1 MGTPTLTDN
10 LYFVSYGA
18 GYNSYLAVLEIPS
31 YNNRDTINT
40 QVFIELDPK
49 TSMKEL
55 GYPELLIDKEV
66 KLNNDISNY
75 SYGLFDNGELIK
87 NYGKYYY
94 FTQLKAYTQNRNG
107 FFFFNENGFNHL
119 YFNIN
124 DKQDVVISKKQDGF
138 IDLMASFSYLLL
150 FFVIFFALFF
160 VSFHLPFQKWKM
172 EFNFKS
178 RLQLSMVGIILA
190 SFLVIGMLVMFYILK
205 VNENK
210 NQEVITEKM
219 HSLLIEMENK
229 FADYD
234 SLNIED
240 KPLMNTQLNKFSNV
254 FFTDINLF
262 DTKGKLFAT
271 SRPKVFEE
279 GLISTLMNSEAV
291 KQIIVNQKSIYI
303 QQENIG
309 SLKYMSAY
317 IPFRNEHNQLIAY
330 LNLPYFAHES
340 DMNKEISTFMVAFIN
355 IYVLLLAIAILIAVV
370 VSSYITRPLQTIRNK
385 ISMLSFGK
393 LNEKIMWKR
402 NDEIGGLISEYNRM
416 IDELI
421 ISAELLAKSER
432 ESAWREM
439 AKQVA
444 HEIKNPL
451 TPIKLSVQYLHKAWN
466 DKAPDFDERL
476 KKFTLTLVEQIDSL
490 SAIATA
496 FSDFAIM
503 PQSNLEKVNIV
514 AVINNAI
521 EIYSDKQ
528 SVKLSFDSKCGNDC
542 HTLADRQQLLR
553 VFNNVLKNA
562 FQAVEELEN
571 AVITVQFYEEKPYY
585 MVCISDNGK
594 GISDEQ
600 KEKIFVPNFTTKTNG
615 MGLGLAMTKNIIDSF
630 NGKIYF
636 ESLGGTKTSFYIG
649 LISEESR

>member
-1 MGTPTLTDN
+1 M
-10 LYFVSYGA
+10 
-18 GYNSYLAVLEIPS
+18 
-31 YNNRDTINT
+31 
-40 QVFIELDPK
+40 
-49 TSMKEL
+49 
-55 GYPELLIDKEV
+55 
-66 KLNNDISNY
+66 
-75 SYGLFDNGELIK
+75 
-87 NYGKYYY
+87 
-94 FTQLKAYTQNRNG
+94 
-107 FFFFNENGFNHL
+107 
-119 YFNIN
+119 
-124 DKQDVVISKKQDGF
+124 
-138 IDLMASFSYLLL
+138 
-150 FFVIFFALFF
+150 
-160 VSFHLPFQKWKM
+160 
-172 EFNFKS
+172 
-178 RLQLSMVGIILA
+178 
-190 SFLVIGMLVMFYILK
+190 
-205 VNENK
+205 
-210 NQEVITEKM
+210 
-219 HSLLIEMENK
+219 
-229 FADYD
+229 
-234 SLNIED
+234 
-240 KPLMNTQLNKFSNV
+240 
-254 FFTDINLF
+254 
-262 DTKGKLFAT
+262 
-271 SRPKVFEE
+271 FEE

-370 VSSYITRPLQTIRNK
+370 VSSYITRPLQTIGNK